1 MRRGHYKTIE
11 RLGISA
17 GIDGLVLG
25 YAEGQESVQEYV
37 GQGRGI
43 AADHGMIANS
53 GTTSI
58 VGRV

>member
-1 MRRGHYKTIE
+1 M
-11 RLGISA
+11 
-17 GIDGLVLG
+17 LG
-25 YAEGQESVQEYV
+25 YAEGQESVQEHA

-58 VGRV
+58 VGRA